1 MNAASTPA
9 RAAVCSDSTR
19 SRPRRHSACAAAG
32 TDAMSAFAR
41 NASPACAIATASAA
55 DTGTAGAG
63 TAGGAGGRPGGCGDG

>member
-1 MNAASTPA
+1 MNAASVPA
-9 RAAVCSDSTR
+9 RAAVASDSIR

-55 DTGTAGAG
+55 DTGTAGPAG
-63 TAGGAGGRPGGCGDG
+63 RAGG